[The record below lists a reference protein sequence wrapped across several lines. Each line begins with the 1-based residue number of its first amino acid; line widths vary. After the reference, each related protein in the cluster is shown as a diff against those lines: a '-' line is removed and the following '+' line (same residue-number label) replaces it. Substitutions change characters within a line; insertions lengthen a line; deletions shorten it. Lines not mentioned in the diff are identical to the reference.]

1 MIVYVVFVLNV
12 CECELRVCVIDLLD
26 GVLYDGKRRSDEW
39 MEEREGEKER
49 GKEYVWFFCFLFFLA
64 LISKYR
70 IGMGK
75 PVAGKC
81 QPSYLLFHRHLL
93 SVMQRQ
99 REKNN
104 RAIGLANGSRIKMQV
119 CQVFYFFPV

>member
-39 MEEREGEKER
+39 MEEREGEKENM
-49 GKEYVWFFCFLFFLA
+49 YVFLFFVFFLA

-75 PVAGKC
+75 PVAGRC

-93 SVMQRQ
+93 
-99 REKNN
+99 RERRKCD
-104 RAIGLANGSRIKMQV
+104 AKAKGKK
-119 CQVFYFFPV
+119 